1 MSIYWWLGLG
11 TVIMDRY
18 PFGNARNPQ
27 LRPSSSFPIAMGF
40 PNANFDDEGDEVL
53 CECTFWCSAGALWTV
68 CGRSP
73 PCQQPSKKQ
82 EQYCKTFIRRGVLN
96 SRERVNYGSRN
107 FQRCLGQAVIFD
119 SSAFHQCGVENIQAS
134 FWAAVIFDGSWNA
147 QCRNFRRCTPSL
159 HLRDPAINTG
169 FAVIH

>member
-1 MSIYWWLGLG
+1 MIIKIITVMPWVSKLSYWWLGLG

-18 PFGNARNPQ
+18 PFGNDRNPQ

-107 FQRCLGQAVIFD
+107 FRRCLGQAVITVL
-119 SSAFHQCGVENIQAS
+119 SSYS
-134 FWAAVIFDGSWNA
+134 AAKIEQIWSSKYVLKKL
-147 QCRNFRRCTPSL
+147 RTP
-159 HLRDPAINTG
+159 PANWTPV
-169 FAVIH
+169 FS